1 MTRMTTIL
9 ATTLAL
15 AAGPGL
21 PAAADTALILSN
33 ARYDAQPQ
41 IRSLRTLARLEDD
54 LADAGFDVIVVRNGS
69 AADLREGLSQ
79 LLAADERE
87 RVLIVAGGHFL
98 RGAGESWL
106 LGAEARAPDLATVG
120 GVGVP
125 VSLLTEIAASAPGRA
140 VVALATEDAT
150 LSVGAGLRTGI
161 GRVEPPQ
168 GVTVVAG
175 PPGAVAEFV
184 AGPLL
189 SPGAD
194 LPVELADMPGIQAT
208 GFLSSAV
215 DYIPARGGPVR
226 PAPPRTIPDEDRAL
240 WLAVDDLATPA
251 AYRLYLER
259 FPRGAYA
266 DLARARLEAAEPA
279 DPRSAAEAAEAAL
292 DLSRGERQT
301 LQRYLT
307 ILGHDTRGVDG
318 IFGPATRNAIA
329 TWQDVR
335 GMEATG
341 FLTGDQVV
349 TLRREGEIRE
359 AVIAEERRERERQD
373 RAWWEATG
381 AGRTIE
387 GMRDYLARYP
397 DGIFSERARAAIRD
411 AEGERDEA
419 EADAAWQR
427 TLGVDT
433 VEGYRVFIR
442 TYPRSRF
449 VPAAEARIL
458 ELQTGVGEEDR
469 QRAEAREAALNLPS
483 VTRLLVEQRLARI
496 GLEPGRVDGSFDAET
511 RRAIRA
517 FQEDRGMAPTGYLDE
532 AMIALLLAGS
542 LGEILR

>member
-1 MTRMTTIL
+1 MTRFMTIL
-9 ATTLAL
+9 AMAL
-15 AAGPGL
+15 AMTASPGPS
-21 PAAADTALILSN
+21 ARADTALILSN

-41 IRSLRTLARLEDD
+41 LRSLRSLARLEDD

-69 AADLREGLSQ
+69 ADDLREGLSR
-79 LLAADERE
+79 LVAADERE

-98 RGAGESWL
+98 RGNGESWL
-106 LGAEARAPDLATVG
+106 LGSEARAPDLATVAG
-120 GVGVP
+120 SGVP

-140 VVALATEDAT
+140 VVALATEDAS
-150 LSVGAGLRTGI
+150 LSAGQGLQTGI

-194 LPVELADMPGIQAT
+194 LPAEVSDIRGLQAT

-215 DYIPARGGPVR
+215 DYIPARGGATQ
-226 PAPPRTIPDEDRAL
+226 PAPQDEDRAL
-240 WLAVDDLATPA
+240 WRAVEDIGTAA
-251 AYRLYLER
+251 AYRLYLDR

-266 DLARARLEAAEPA
+266 DLARRRLATAEPV
-279 DPRSAAEAAEAAL
+279 DPRPPAEAAEVAL
-292 DLSRGERQT
+292 DLTRNERQT

-318 IFGPATRNAIA
+318 IFGPATRTAIA

-335 GMEATG
+335 GMAATG
-341 FLTGDQVV
+341 FLTAEQVA

-359 AVIAEERRERERQD
+359 AVLAEERRERERQD

-381 AGRTIE
+381 AGRTLE

-397 DGIFSERARAAIRD
+397 DGLFSERARAAIRE
-411 AEGERDEA
+411 AEEERGEA
-419 EADAAWQR
+419 EADRAWQR
-427 TLGVDT
+427 TLEIDT
-433 VEGYRVFIR
+433 VDAYRVFIR
-442 TYPRSRF
+442 NYPRSRF
-449 VPAAEARIL
+449 VPAAEERIL
-458 ELQTGVGEEDR
+458 ELQTGIGAEDR

-483 VTRLLVEQRLARI
+483 VTRLLVEQRLARL
-496 GLEPGRVDGSFDAET
+496 GLEPGRVDGNFDADT
-511 RRAIRA
+511 RRAIRE
-517 FQEDRGMAPTGYLDE
+517 FQEERGMAATGYLDE

>member
-1 MTRMTTIL
+1 MTRFTIFL
-9 ATTLAL
+9 MAALAL
-15 AAGPGL
+15 ATGHGL
-21 PAAADTALILSN
+21 PAQADTALILSN

-41 IRSLRTLARLEDD
+41 FRSLRTLARLEDD

-69 AADLREGLSQ
+69 AEDLREGLSR
-79 LLAADERE
+79 LLGTEERE

-98 RGAGESWL
+98 RGNGESWL
-106 LGAEARAPDLATVG
+106 LGREARAPDLATVAG
-120 GVGVP
+120 SGVP
-125 VSLLTEIAASAPGRA
+125 VSLLTAIAASAPGRA
-140 VVALATEDAT
+140 VVALATEDAS
-150 LSVGAGLRTGI
+150 LSVGQGLQTGI

-175 PPGAVAEFV
+175 SPGAVAEFV

-194 LPVELADMPGIQAT
+194 LPAELADMPGLQAT

-215 DYIPARGGPVR
+215 DYIPARGGAAQ
-226 PAPPRTIPDEDRAL
+226 PAPQDEDRAL
-240 WLAVDDLATPA
+240 WRAVEDIGTAA
-251 AYRLYLER
+251 AYRLYLDR

-266 DLARARLEAAEPA
+266 DLARRRLAAAEPV
-279 DPRSAAEAAEAAL
+279 DPRPPAGAAEDAL
-292 DLSRGERQT
+292 GLTRNERQT

-335 GMEATG
+335 GMAPTG
-341 FLTGDQVV
+341 FLTAEQVA

-359 AVIAEERRERERQD
+359 AVLAEERRERERQD

-381 AGRTIE
+381 AGRTLE
-387 GMRDYLARYP
+387 GMRDYLQRYP
-397 DGIFSERARAAIRD
+397 DGLFSERARAAIRD
-411 AEGERDEA
+411 AEQDRGEA
-419 EADAAWQR
+419 EADRAWQR
-427 TLGVDT
+427 TLEIDT
-433 VEGYRVFIR
+433 VDAYRVFIR
-442 TYPRSRF
+442 NYPRSRF
-449 VPAAEARIL
+449 VPAAEERIL
-458 ELQTGVGEEDR
+458 ELQTGIGAEDR

-483 VTRLLVEQRLARI
+483 VTRLLVEQRLARL
-496 GLEPGRVDGSFDAET
+496 GLEPGRVDGTFDADT
-511 RRAIRA
+511 RRAIRE
-517 FQEDRGMAPTGYLDE
+517 FQEERGMSATGYLDE